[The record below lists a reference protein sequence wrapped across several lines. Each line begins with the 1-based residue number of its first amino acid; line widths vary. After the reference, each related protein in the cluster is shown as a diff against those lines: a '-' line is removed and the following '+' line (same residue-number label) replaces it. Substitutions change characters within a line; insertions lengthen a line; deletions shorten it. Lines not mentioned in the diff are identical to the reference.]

1 MPDELRSLKES
12 KFKRFAR
19 DWLPLAKPI
28 MGEQEWQSPDTM
40 MELAPLAT
48 GILGGTK
55 GLLSKLASRGG
66 GKYLYHG
73 AVLRR
78 GKIPPLSMEKKIES
92 LGKIG
97 RRAKVMLSE
106 NPWQRVQDALSKIGT
121 E

>member
-28 MGEQEWQSPDTM
+28 MGEREWRSPDTM
-40 MELAPLAT
+40 MEMAPFAAGALT
-48 GILGGTK
+48 GTGS
-55 GLLSKLASRGG
+55 LLNKLAGGGG
-66 GKYLYHG
+66 GKYLHHG
-73 AVLRR
+73 AILIK
-78 GKIPPLSMEKKIES
+78 GKVPPLSVGQKVES
-92 LGKIG
+92 LSKLG